1 MNRRLILGL
10 IVLIA
15 VSTLSFA
22 SAADISTNSLDNNI
36 LSLDDDAVF
45 IDSEADDSFPSNL
58 ENENLISSIDGEEW
72 DASPISSDVDRID
85 KNEIVHQGNSLS
97 VSSNDELF
105 ANGEEESLMSLI

>member
-22 SAADISTNSLDNNI
+22 SAADISTNSLENYT

-45 IDSEADDSFPSNL
+45 IGTQHLATIGIFVLTSLCHEDGIIITL
-58 ENENLISSIDGEEW
+58 TKYKGGEN
-72 DASPISSDVDRID
+72 DVDHIKMDVQQRHD
-85 KNEIVHQGNSLS
+85 
-97 VSSNDELF
+97 
-105 ANGEEESLMSLI
+105 A